1 MDGIE
6 KILVDFNRLKAACA
20 EMEQKKILV
29 GITGGGAGSD
39 VIAIAHAHEY
49 GATIKPKKGK
59 YLAIPLTKEA
69 EEEGSPRAFNNL
81 RFVNAK
87 GGNLLMVRDK
97 KKGRGKTESEAMFL
111 LVKSITL
118 PERSFIRASFDAN
131 QEKLGDIV
139 TGAVE
144 KVLNGVM
151 TPSAAA
157 ESIGAQSVQLVQ
169 NFIDENRVKPESDF
183 THKTQHTTL
192 YESGTHIRD
201 RIAYE
206 VVIE

>member
-6 KILVDFNRLKAACA
+6 KILEDFNRLKAACA

-39 VIAIAHAHEY
+39 VMAIAHAHEY

-69 EEEGSPRAFNNL
+69 EEAGSPRAFNNL

-97 KKGRGKTESEAMFL
+97 KKGRGKTESEALFL

-118 PERSFIRASFDAN
+118 PERSFIRSSFDAN
-131 QEKLGDIV
+131 QDKLGDIV

-144 KVLNGVM
+144 KVLNGAM

-157 ESIGAQSVQLVQ
+157 ESIGAQSAQLVQ